1 MALKNGGIDAVAKNV
16 EGSMSISWAKGK
28 TMYLWTNGM
37 SPLVIGE
44 LFNGDFMYSSTDE
57 HLMSTGLRFK
67 QVFDAKHGHLYKF
80 TPEGMSVHKTQ
91 LRKIKRPVYSW
102 RDLAKKTHTPKA
114 TRQTSL
120 VVPKAKRVHNLEPSI
135 DFSMP
140 EDKKHTQTEVDW
152 EACYGDWRSW
162 SKKSKEVQQ

>member
-1 MALKNGGIDAVAKNV
+1 
-16 EGSMSISWAKGK
+16 
-28 TMYLWTNGM
+28 
-37 SPLVIGE
+37 
-44 LFNGDFMYSSTDE
+44 
-57 HLMSTGLRFK
+57 LRFK